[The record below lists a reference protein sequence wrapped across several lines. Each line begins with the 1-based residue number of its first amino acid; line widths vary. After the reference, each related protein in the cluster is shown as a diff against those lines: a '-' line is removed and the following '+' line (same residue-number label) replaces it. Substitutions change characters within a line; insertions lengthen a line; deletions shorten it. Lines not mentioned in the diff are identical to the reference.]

1 MKQKDEFLGTSE
13 IKIISNIYRHSLER
27 IVIVEGEET
36 FRDYHVLPCSPSDED
51 PIRILQMFL
60 FGEKPQDRT
69 DRCCDFCDTFHPRKN
84 RRVCRFSQLLKLIA
98 QFFKVRFKQFFCR
111 HKTTMQK

>member
-69 DRCCDFCDTFHPRKN
+69 DRCCDFCDTFRPKKSHY
-84 RRVCRFSQLLKLIA
+84 VYVFSKLLKFISNLIKRT
-98 QFFKVRFKQFFCR
+98 QVLLYKSQ
-111 HKTTMQK
+111 QQ